1 MKALRAALCGTL
13 ALALVMVLAPP
24 AVAAPAQPQAPQAP
38 EAPEQLAPVMLV
50 MDASGSMTA
59 QSGGEVKMDA
69 AKRAVRG
76 LVNSAP
82 QGSQLGLTTYGTG
95 TGNSPAEKAAGCKD
109 VKVAQPVG
117 TDRAGL
123 LRATDGITPRGYT
136 PIGQALRTAAGALPK
151 EGPRSIVLVSDGE
164 DTCAPPEPCEVAK
177 ELAEQGVD
185 MRVHTVGFDVDGKTK
200 QQLTCIAQATGGTY
214 ADAPDSNELERELGR
229 MGQRALRTYEPAG
242 TPITGTPQAQGA
254 PEVKPGAYLDQL
266 NAGEAKYYTLDVPA
280 GHTAYASAVM
290 SFGVDSGVE
299 VLKVQHFASDGTRC
313 GDLYSHDVKSGS
325 HPIST
330 AVRNWHVPAQGQA
343 EADEICEQPGKFSVR
358 VERGERS
365 DARAP
370 APLELLFQREP
381 PVTGSPGPQPGE
393 EVTFAEP
400 GGQARPVIGAG
411 SFSSAT
417 ALPGAGYFS
426 DTIRTNETVFYRVR
440 VGWGQ
445 GLAYRLRVGE
455 GEDRYRGFRI
465 GLYSPLREEISWDHG
480 STSSEAFKVP
490 EDDPALAT
498 RQVRYANRDSGGE
511 PADMLPGWYYMAVSA
526 GTTGDEPIDNPV
538 TVDVSLVG
546 NPEPGPQYAGGAKL
560 PDAGPGQAP
569 GGAAPKNDEK
579 DEEDD
584 GGIISLV
591 SGSGPLVWGGGPLL
605 ILVAVGT
612 VLLLLRTRRRGTP
625 PGTPANGP
633 YPGPG
638 PYAGPPAPPGP
649 PGPPPGPPGSPPGPP
664 GPPPGPPGPP
674 PGQQGP
680 YQNPP

>member
-1 MKALRAALCGTL
+1 MQKAPRSAGGATGRWKAVRAALCGAL
-13 ALALVMVLAPP
+13 SLALVMALAPP
-24 AVAAPAQPQAPQAP
+24 ATAAPAPPQAP
-38 EAPEQLAPVMLV
+38 EKLAPVMLV

-59 QSGGEVKMDA
+59 RSGGEVKMDA

-76 LVNSAP
+76 LVNGAP
-82 QGSQLGLTTYGTG
+82 QGAQLGLTTYGTG

-109 VKVAQPVG
+109 VEVAQPVG

-123 LRATDGITPRGYT
+123 LRATDGIRPRGYT
-136 PIGQALRTAAGALPK
+136 PIGQALRTAADALPK

-164 DTCAPPEPCEVAK
+164 DTCAPPEPCAVAK

-185 MRVHTVGFDVDGKTK
+185 MRVHTVGFDVDGTTK

-254 PEVKPGAYLDQL
+254 PEVKPGAYLDQI

-325 HPIST
+325 STVST
-330 AVRNWHVPAQGQA
+330 AVRNWHVPAQGQG
-343 EADEICEQPGKFSVR
+343 EADEICEQPGRFSVR

-381 PVTGSPGPQPGE
+381 PVTGSPGPAAGE
-393 EVTFAEP
+393 EVAFTEP
-400 GGQARPVIGAG
+400 GGQVKPVVGAG

-417 ALPGAGYFS
+417 ALPGAGHFS

-445 GLAYRLRVGE
+445 GLAYRLQVGE
-455 GEDRYRGFRI
+455 GADEYRGFKI

-490 EDDPALAT
+490 ENDPALAT
-498 RQVRYANRDSGGE
+498 RPVRYTNRDSGGE
-511 PADMLPGWYYMAVSA
+511 PADMLPGWYYLTVSA
-526 GTTGDEPIDNPV
+526 SAVGDRPIDSPV
-538 TVDVSLVG
+538 TLGVSLVG
-546 NPEPGPQYAGGAKL
+546 DPEPGPQYAGGAEL

-569 GGAAPKNDEK
+569 GGAAPKNGEK
-579 DEEDD
+579 DEEDED
-584 GGIISLV
+584 GGIVSLV

-605 ILVAVGT
+605 ILIAVGT
-612 VLLLLRTRRRGTP
+612 VLLLLRTRRRSAPQGP
-625 PGTPANGP
+625 PANGP
-633 YPGPG
+633 SPGPG
-638 PYAGPPAPPGP
+638 PHAGPPPPSGPPSPPSPPSP
-649 PGPPPGPPGSPPGPP
+649 PGPPPGP
-664 GPPPGPPGPP
+664 
-674 PGQQGP
+674 
-680 YQNPP
+680 YQNPH